1 MRGRL
6 KWSHPGVLKG
16 DKNRLNFRWS
26 KNVDSISIRSIP
38 LANYVI
44 FSDFHL
50 LNFSR
55 RNFHSALDGIE
66 TIRAATHFALSDQ
79 ARLSAEHLPE
89 GPYFN
94 IIGDRQ

>member
-1 MRGRL
+1 M

-26 KNVDSISIRSIP
+26 KNVDFISIHSIP

-44 FSDFHL
+44 FSNFHL

-55 RNFHSALDGIE
+55 RSFHSVTRPCSKLIP
-66 TIRAATHFALSDQ
+66 ILPILS
-79 ARLSAEHLPE
+79 LLLLLLV
-89 GPYFN
+89 
-94 IIGDRQ
+94 DRVVKWV